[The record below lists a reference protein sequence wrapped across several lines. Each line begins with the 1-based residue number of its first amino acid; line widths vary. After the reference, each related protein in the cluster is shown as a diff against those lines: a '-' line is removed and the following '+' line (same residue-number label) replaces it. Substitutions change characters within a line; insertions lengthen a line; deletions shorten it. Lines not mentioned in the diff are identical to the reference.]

1 MYTRKKDLIEDATK
15 TLDFKEE
22 DFPYKLTIPEMA
34 TKIAKEVN
42 NPKTDKTDKQRVED
56 YLALS
61 RRGPIRGTRKDRF
74 EKKVTPVDPAAFN
87 EMVALVT
94 TLNLRV
100 SALEA
105 AAAGDADPADPTKPS
120 ASKKKCT
127 AMHNGKPCN
136 KVLPSDG
143 APCNSSSA
151 RKSASLRRRP
161 PPRPS
166 RRLGRRRRPPPRPP
180 RRGPTSIPTRTSTN
194 RPLDIAYCLTTR
206 ARYCSACKKNTILS
220 FE

>member
-1 MYTRKKDLIEDATK
+1 MVTTGDITSVYTRKKDLIEDATK

-56 YLALS
+56 YLAIIKERTDS
-61 RRGPIRGTRKDRF
+61 RNKERTDSR
-74 EKKVTPVDPAAFN
+74 KKVTPVDPAAFN

-143 APCNSSSA
+143 APCNSSKCKKVRQLA
-151 RKSASLRRRP
+151 EEAAAEAKVAALAAAAEP
-161 PPRPS
+161 
-166 RRLGRRRRPPPRPP
+166 PPPRPP

-194 RPLDIAYCLTTR
+194 RPLDGRVLQYLG
-206 ARYCSACKKNTILS
+206 YSS
-220 FE
+220 